1 MFCHFAKKN
10 VQSADVSEEKKHLA
24 AGLLV
29 GKDPGRLLE
38 AKYAMMYFASKM
50 KFQESTTMFV
60 LFLY

>member
-1 MFCHFAKKN
+1 MFCHFVKKKMFK
-10 VQSADVSEEKKHLA
+10 VPMYLKKHLA

>member
-1 MFCHFAKKN
+1 MFKVPMYLN
-10 VQSADVSEEKKHLA
+10 KHLA

-60 LFLY
+60 HFLY